1 MDSIGIK
8 LADGSFYPILE
19 SGKAAKRQ
27 LSLTTVKDNQTTV
40 HVDVYRSH
48 TGSMEDAEYVDTLEI
63 ENLNPHGNGEPD
75 LNLDIELDEENKLSA
90 QIHDPETGKKV
101 SLISRTAAER
111 STPANFS
118 ISPDQPSDPDKNP
131 FDDIFAEPEE
141 AAQPEETP
149 QPSFEDIVNSISAG
163 TAPEPY
169 TITDDEV
176 KKLDEDASTQTEDNS
191 VIGPSPNSEDFIFD
205 GEPERNLS
213 DELEDIAPPDE
224 IPEPQEEKKTDDD
237 FVLPDFDALESSEAA
252 PDGGNAAEAA
262 PKTIPAE
269 GSFELEDYIDA
280 PAEESTGSDIVT
292 ADNFELPDFDEAAAK
307 SAEAADSSNPAA
319 EEELSP
325 LPDFDDDATL
335 TAADSSPATEELSV
349 LPDFD
354 DAADSSSSRNAHVED
369 SAITAA
375 FTLPDFDDADSSAQS
390 SDAFTASVFELPDFD
405 DGTGLAADNAATA
418 AEKSSQDDL
427 FLDLPDFSASPAT
440 SAEEEFKV
448 PDFDN
453 DFNTQSA
460 DADTDFDSLFGVS
473 SAAAAAADSAADGSM
488 DFAPQNMFDNLYDQ
502 ETMAGKSSSGYEEE
516 SEEVKKR
523 TRLPVIICVACAA
536 ICLLSLLGILFWKVR
551 QQPQLIAD
559 ARTEAPSRPAG
570 KKLPAGTE
578 PATEPPQSEP
588 PATEPAVPA
597 KPAVT
602 EKQPE
607 PPAKAE
613 DTSAKENEIVIAA
626 VPSTMV
632 PEQPAKPKQKIP
644 DIRYKV
650 NWGDTL
656 WDISNAYYKNPW
668 RYKELAAYNGIKNP
682 NYIKAG
688 SYILI
693 PAE

>member
-262 PKTIPAE
+262 PKTIPEE

-307 SAEAADSSNPAA
+307 SAEAADSSSPAA
-319 EEELSP
+319 
-325 LPDFDDDATL
+325 
-335 TAADSSPATEELSV
+335 EELSV

-354 DAADSSSSRNAHVED
+354 DAADSSSP
-369 SAITAA
+369 AA
-375 FTLPDFDDADSSAQS
+375 EEELSPLPDF
-390 SDAFTASVFELPDFD
+390 
-405 DGTGLAADNAATA
+405 
-418 AEKSSQDDL
+418 
-427 FLDLPDFSASPAT
+427 
-440 SAEEEFKV
+440 
-448 PDFDN
+448 
-453 DFNTQSA
+453 
-460 DADTDFDSLFGVS
+460 
-473 SAAAAAADSAADGSM
+473 
-488 DFAPQNMFDNLYDQ
+488 
-502 ETMAGKSSSGYEEE
+502 
-516 SEEVKKR
+516 
-523 TRLPVIICVACAA
+523 
-536 ICLLSLLGILFWKVR
+536 
-551 QQPQLIAD
+551 
-559 ARTEAPSRPAG
+559 
-570 KKLPAGTE
+570 
-578 PATEPPQSEP
+578 
-588 PATEPAVPA
+588 
-597 KPAVT
+597 
-602 EKQPE
+602 
-607 PPAKAE
+607 
-613 DTSAKENEIVIAA
+613 
-626 VPSTMV
+626 
-632 PEQPAKPKQKIP
+632 
-644 DIRYKV
+644 
-650 NWGDTL
+650 
-656 WDISNAYYKNPW
+656 
-668 RYKELAAYNGIKNP
+668 
-682 NYIKAG
+682 
-688 SYILI
+688 
-693 PAE
+693 